1 MMKTLAAIL
10 VLGTAA
16 TASAQQPPIQNGKV
30 EVRKVAALDKEIAT
44 LAAGA
49 ATEPVWVGWRV
60 PIVDGERGGCSTW
73 IDDNYYW
80 RGNVLDYSPLGSTMS
95 TSNRPPQMTPPAGA
109 LPLEGGTGLVVLL
122 RLIDS
127 RVERMQRLA
136 DDCPLDAG
144 GRTVHWL
151 DGVTPAES
159 LRVLDGYTREEV
171 FERLSINARRNL
183 TRAALEAIA
192 WHRDPGANP
201 ILDRIAT
208 STNSELR
215 TMAVTLLGSRRG
227 AHGFASL
234 QKMLQTE
241 RIANTRV
248 ELVNAIGQ
256 TREAGTV
263 AALRALLKDSD
274 PKIRS
279 AAVYYFALR
288 GQQAVVPEVTA
299 IVDSDTDVNV
309 RKRAVSGLSR
319 LPADAAIP
327 MLIQIARTNKDPEV
341 KKQAVSLLSQS
352 RDPRAVA
359 YMEELLK

>member
-1 MMKTLAAIL
+1 MFVTIL
-10 VLGTAA
+10 VLGLAS
-16 TASAQQPPIQNGKV
+16 TASAQQPSIQNGKV
-30 EVRKVAALDKEIAT
+30 ETRKVAALDKEIAT

-73 IDDNYYW
+73 VDDNYYW
-80 RGNVLDYSPLGSTMS
+80 RGSVLDYSPLGST
-95 TSNRPPQMTPPAGA
+95 TSMTRPPQTTPPAGA

-144 GRTVHWL
+144 GRTVYWL

-171 FERLSINARRNL
+171 FERLSMNARRSL
-183 TRAALEAIA
+183 TRSALEAIA

-208 STNSELR
+208 SSNSELR
-215 TMAVTLLGSRRG
+215 TAAITLLGSRRG

-234 QKMLQTE
+234 QKMLQGE
-241 RIANTRV
+241 RMPNTRV

-256 TREAGTV
+256 TRESGTV
-263 AALRALLKDSD
+263 GALRALIKDSD
-274 PKIRS
+274 AKVRA
-279 AAVYYFALR
+279 AAVYYFAIR

-299 IVDSDTDVNV
+299 VVDSDTDVNV
-309 RKRAVSGLSR
+309 RKRAVSGLAR
-319 LPADAAIP
+319 LPTDAAIP

-359 YMEELLK
+359 YMEEILK